1 MVSEGTLT
9 PTQLALERVITK
21 VFNHY
26 SVSLEITT
34 DICTAFK
41 SKLYRMGVQLS
52 KLGGKQRKQQ
62 LNNWRE
68 SAWNL
73 TISDQEVHRQLLKRS
88 HQTEMLLEQERAKKS
103 KLEGE
108 VKELKQVVESQTD
121 TISSLTSK
129 TMKRHKP
136 WTDYSRQH
144 QSKIKKTGCK

>member
-1 MVSEGTLT
+1 MRCQTINGKCSVCLNTLLAGYFLWNISDKDALVSEGTLT

-41 SKLYRMGVQLS
+41 WKLYRMGIQLS

-68 SAWNL
+68 LVWNL
-73 TISDQEVHRQLLKRS
+73 TISDQEVYRQLVKRV
-88 HQTEMLLEQERAKKS
+88 T
-103 KLEGE
+103 
-108 VKELKQVVESQTD
+108 KQKCS
-121 TISSLTSK
+121 
-129 TMKRHKP
+129 
-136 WTDYSRQH
+136 
-144 QSKIKKTGCK
+144 